1 MTWEKDLISFSI
13 TQNINPIISVPT
25 TAPMIPTTTTA
36 QKIMMPSAFNIPR
49 KSAADTTI
57 KTLNAPVLLSK
68 MRAAMR
74 SQTECT
80 AADKIYEW
88 IYSHA
93 K

>member
-1 MTWEKDLISFSI
+1 MAFVAGGYPLYYDAVNEKGLGDVYKR
-13 TQNINPIISVPT
+13 QV
-25 TAPMIPTTTTA
+25 TANTPKAI
-36 QKIMMPSAFNIPR
+36 
-49 KSAADTTI
+49 ADTTI

-68 MRAAMR
+68 MRAAIR

-88 IYSHA
+88 IDSHA